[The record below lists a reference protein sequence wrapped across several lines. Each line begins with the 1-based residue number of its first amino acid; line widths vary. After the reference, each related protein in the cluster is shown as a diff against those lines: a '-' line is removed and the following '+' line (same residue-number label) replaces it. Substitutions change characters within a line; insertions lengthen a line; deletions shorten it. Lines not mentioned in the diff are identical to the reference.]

1 VTSSV
6 PDPATTRAT
15 SRAVSLRQELPRTF
29 HGIVHGE
36 LGTDVG
42 FRLGAE
48 QLSTG
53 APVTT
58 QAIRARLVLV
68 PVRGVD
74 PGAFRL
80 RLDGTALPAFAADAS
95 LGGLPVAS
103 CDHFAPAWVGD
114 HVLSVLSAGGLDVEN
129 RKPDNA
135 CAVDGDKLE
144 DLVFVLDF
152 ALE

>member
-1 VTSSV
+1 V
-6 PDPATTRAT
+6 PDPAATRT
-15 SRAVSLRQELPRTF
+15 RSRAVSLRQELPRTF

-36 LGTDVG
+36 LGSDVA

-48 QLSTG
+48 LLPGTG
-53 APVTT
+53 VPVTT

-68 PVRGVD
+68 PVHGVD

-103 CDHFAPAWVGD
+103 CDHFAPTWVGD
-114 HVLSVLSAGGLDVEN
+114 HVLSVISSGGLDVEN

-144 DLVFVLDF
+144 DLVLVLDF
-152 ALE
+152 AVE